1 MPISRR
7 THHLPFVRNG
17 FSDSAQNFGLGTT
30 LKPFGLRRLNKSAR
44 ALGPLSLYQIHYS
57 DNYQHTHVC
66 MLIIIKCFHRNT
78 WPSLPFYRTMVA
90 AILFLV
96 RNP

>member
-44 ALGPLSLYQIHYS
+44 ALGPYTELEVGLESIFF
-57 DNYQHTHVC
+57 DP
-66 MLIIIKCFHRNT
+66 HR
-78 WPSLPFYRTMVA
+78 VK
-90 AILFLV
+90 
-96 RNP
+96 

>member
-1 MPISRR
+1 MPISPR

-44 ALGPLSLYQIHYS
+44 ALGPVRQTHETDYLSGGGNKRSNSGNVWLITIDQVRYCTTKKVS
-57 DNYQHTHVC
+57 FSTRDN
-66 MLIIIKCFHRNT
+66 L
-78 WPSLPFYRTMVA
+78 L
-90 AILFLV
+90 
-96 RNP
+96 

>member
-7 THHLPFVRNG
+7 THHLPLVRNR

-44 ALGPLSLYQIHYS
+44 ALGPLPYSLKRNANFYYLICL
-57 DNYQHTHVC
+57 HTNKWD
-66 MLIIIKCFHRNT
+66 L
-78 WPSLPFYRTMVA
+78 
-90 AILFLV
+90 
-96 RNP
+96 NPALSKRDLKSN